1 VTLVRVTNHVTRHPR
16 CTRIDQP
23 SIHYHLEKRQLTQ
36 LTYTSQLWG
45 FKSEGRCLPD
55 AYAVQLTGVLVPAP
69 VRRDNVPI
77 SDQQA

>member
-1 VTLVRVTNHVTRHPR
+1 MTLVGVTNRVTRHPC

-23 SIHYHLEKRQLTQ
+23 SIHYHLEKRQ